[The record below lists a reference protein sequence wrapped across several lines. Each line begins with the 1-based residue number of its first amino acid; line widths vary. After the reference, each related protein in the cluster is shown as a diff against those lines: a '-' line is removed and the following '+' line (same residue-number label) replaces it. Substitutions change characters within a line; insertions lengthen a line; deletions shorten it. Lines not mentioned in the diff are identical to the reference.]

1 VYVHNIGINNNYG
14 GKAMEAQIDTLVR
27 KQFFISNNNINKLKR
42 LCEELGKG
50 VSAAKIVRDAIDA
63 YEPGENTIDLE
74 QKALLELAHGRVKE
88 AIQATDKANQ
98 KVDYCLKTLSRE
110 NL

>member
-1 VYVHNIGINNNYG
+1 
-14 GKAMEAQIDTLVR
+14 MEAQADALVR

-63 YEPGENTIDLE
+63 YDPNENTADLE
-74 QKALLELAHGRVKE
+74 QKALLELAHTRVQE
-88 AIQATDKANQ
+88 AIQTTDEASQ
-98 KVDYCLKTLSRE
+98 KVDHCLKNLSRE